1 MGGGNESLADLMGG
15 VNVRIIEFMSA
26 CSRGEV
32 KDAQGVAGRMA
43 VFQSALNAY
52 LDRLGI
58 LDDDTRIEVRVVADI
73 D

>member
-1 MGGGNESLADLMGG
+1 MDD
-15 VNVRIIEFMSA
+15 VNARIIEFMGA
-26 CSRGEV
+26 CNSGEV

-58 LDDDTRIEVRVVADI
+58 LDDGTRIEVRVVTDI